1 MDEIKLHNV
10 QPLPGQKSVD
20 RVQPKPLGAG
30 PGGGGAFEQALKQA
44 DALMDGVNRNLSATA
59 EQAKL
64 DSSGSIETEFQ
75 ANQKLFQQTMEVKNV
90 LAKLFLDMNKG
101 VSKG

>member
-20 RVQPKPLGAG
+20 RAQPKGMGA
-30 PGGGGAFEQALKQA
+30 GGAFEQALKQA
-44 DALMDGVNRNLSATA
+44 DALMDGVSRNLSATA

-64 DSSGSIETEFQ
+64 DSSRSIETEFQ
-75 ANQKLFQQTMEVKNV
+75 ASQKLFQQTMEVKNV
-90 LAKLFLDMNKG
+90 LAKLFFDMNKP
-101 VSKG
+101 